1 MASVAVPGVLC
12 HRSPCLLAS
21 VLAQMQRHTSSMARC
36 LLAPPCL
43 PQLLVLG
50 LLAMPAFAAPAT
62 PPQIPRDLWK
72 DCLYNGQVIRCQDTQ
87 SAEVLR
93 IVWIDGIR
101 SAFYKQPSS
110 ATGKPSLWRDRYGGL
125 WRRELFIQ
133 GNTGLTN
140 LRTGH
145 QIVIPLRLTCKPPL
159 KGEVGYCRDD
169 NPSP

>member
-1 MASVAVPGVLC
+1 MQDHH
-12 HRSPCLLAS
+12 HR
-21 VLAQMQRHTSSMARC
+21 MARR
-36 LLAPPCL
+36 LFAHPHL
-43 PQLLVLG
+43 PQLLALC
-50 LLAMPAFAAPAT
+50 LLATPASAAPAQ

-72 DCLYNGQVIRCQDTQ
+72 DCLYNGRLIRCQDTQ
-87 SAEVLR
+87 TAEVLR

-101 SAFYKQPSS
+101 SSFHKQSPPP
-110 ATGKPSLWRDRYGGL
+110 AGEPSLWRDRYGGL

-140 LRTGH
+140 LRTGN